1 MKRERASGR
10 WTNWDATS
18 LTSELRV
25 QREVIATIT
34 REAHNRY
41 VYTIAN
47 SEVTGVSHGLYAA
60 QRKVR
65 AIIRAQ
71 GREVCRGTC

>member
-10 WTNWDATS
+10 WTNWDASS
-18 LTSELRV
+18 LKSEL
-25 QREVIATIT
+25 QAQGAVIATIT

-47 SEVTGVSHGLYAA
+47 SEITGVSGGFYAA

-71 GREVCRGTC
+71 GKIK